1 MAAQSQVNDQV
12 SDSVVEANT
21 TVLGNAPAGS
31 QGLLDTVMAETIGMM
46 LHNAVTAQHNA
57 QMVSSAAVTAACAR
71 ILRSGGGVAP
81 SPVVKV
87 TTPDAPKPA
96 DNNDASKIAQTGRDA
111 KQALA
116 ALLSEAQVA
125 SRNASDAQ
133 DHLRNLAGQATN
145 ALVPWSAGGSGNG
158 RFSGN

>member
-1 MAAQSQVNDQV
+1 VAAQSQVNDQV
-12 SDSVVEANT
+12 SDAVAEANT

-31 QGLLDTVMAETIGMM
+31 QGLLDTVMAETIGML

-71 ILRSGGGVAP
+71 ILRSGGGAAP

-87 TTPDAPKPA
+87 SSPTPPNKPA
-96 DNNDASKIAQTGRDA
+96 DDDASKIAQTGRDA

-116 ALLSEAQVA
+116 ALLGEAQVA
-125 SRNASDAQ
+125 ARNAADAQ
-133 DHLRNLAGQATN
+133 DHLRSLAGQATH
-145 ALVPWSAGGSGNG
+145 ALVPWSSASNPGG